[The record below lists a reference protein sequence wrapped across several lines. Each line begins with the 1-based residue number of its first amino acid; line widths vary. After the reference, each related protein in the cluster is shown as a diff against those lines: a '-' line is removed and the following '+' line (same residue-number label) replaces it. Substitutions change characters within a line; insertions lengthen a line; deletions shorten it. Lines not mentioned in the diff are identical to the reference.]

1 MLTTQRKKNYL
12 FTAFGFTVIFLLMFM
27 LSNNEKPKKILATKN
42 PKTHSVAI
50 ARYSV
55 EIPESMKL
63 TDIAL
68 NKDGIPIKV
77 YFDYIKP
84 RAEQLIDSSLA
95 TIKNNEA
102 GRKTIEKPAEISQP
116 SDNVWLAAYNHIR
129 LTGVDV
135 YGKPMDEVS
144 NSSLGFVWKKNVL
157 LEIGGER
164 TLGDPSRIAL
174 LMSRFDTSDDKHSGF
189 CFVKGCIEGK
199 ENERESLSA
208 SFEDT
213 DKKGFNIGFNID
225 AYQGEP
231 NLPLS
236 DRTPSIP
243 DLALPGVL
251 KWLSDSE
258 NRIKKFKDSSRV
270 INNFKGEEIIEGTTQ
285 KLNGTYLTEITGMWY
300 YPGMPEDIQK
310 PEIRIT
316 ATYSFTSDHLP
327 DNAPSFPNRSQ
338 DGLTEEEFLSA
349 WNNLL
354 ESFHPNKL

>member
-1 MLTTQRKKNYL
+1 MLIAQFKKSHALLAIGFVISLL
-12 FTAFGFTVIFLLMFM
+12 FIFTPLA
-27 LSNNEKPKKILATKN
+27 KKES
-42 PKTHSVAI
+42 PKTQTAKRDKTYSAAI
-50 ARYSV
+50 ARYRV
-55 EIPESMKL
+55 EIPENMKL
-63 TDIAL
+63 ADVAL
-68 NKDGIPIKV
+68 NKNGIPIKV

-102 GRKTIEKPAEISQP
+102 GRKIIEKPAEISQP
-116 SDNVWLAAYNHIR
+116 SDDAWLVAYNHKR

-164 TLGDPSRIAL
+164 TLSDPSRIAS
-174 LMSRFDTSDDKHSGF
+174 LMSRFDASEDKHSGF

-208 SFEDT
+208 SFEDS
-213 DKKGFNIGFNID
+213 DNKGFNIGFNID

-243 DLALPGVL
+243 DLELPGAL

-258 NRIKKFKDSSRV
+258 NRIKKFKNSSRV
-270 INNFKGEEIIEGTTQ
+270 IHNFKGEEIIEGTTQ

-300 YPGMPEDIQK
+300 YPGMPEDILK

-327 DNAPSFPNRSQ
+327 ENAPSFPNRSQ

>member
-1 MLTTQRKKNYL
+1 
-12 FTAFGFTVIFLLMFM
+12 M
-27 LSNNEKPKKILATKN
+27 LSTIGLSSKGPPKKKPHRLA
-42 PKTHSVAI
+42 
-50 ARYSV
+50 
-55 EIPESMKL
+55 
-63 TDIAL
+63 DIAL

-95 TIKNNEA
+95 TIKNNEV
-102 GRKTIEKPAEISQP
+102 GRKIIEKPAEISQP
-116 SDNVWLAAYNHIR
+116 SDDAWPTAYNHKR

-135 YGKPMDEVS
+135 YGKPMNEVS
-144 NSSLGFVWKKNVL
+144 NCSLGFVWKKNVL

-164 TLGDPSRIAL
+164 TLSDPSRIAS
-174 LMSRFDTSDDKHSGF
+174 LMSRFDASENMHSGF

-208 SFEDT
+208 SFGDT
-213 DKKGFNIGFNID
+213 DNKGFTIGFNID

-231 NLPLS
+231 NPPLS

-243 DLALPGVL
+243 DLELPGAL

-258 NRIKKFKDSSRV
+258 NRIKKFKNSSRV
-270 INNFKGEEIIEGTTQ
+270 INDFKGEEIIEGTTQ

-327 DNAPSFPNRSQ
+327 ENAPGFPTRSQ
-338 DGLTEEEFLSA
+338 DGLTEEESLSP
-349 WNNLL
+349 
-354 ESFHPNKL
+354 EQFT

>member
-1 MLTTQRKKNYL
+1 MLTAQPKKNYAIIAL
-12 FTAFGFTVIFLLMFM
+12 GFAISLSIIFM
-27 LSNNEKPKKILATKN
+27 LLHKEEPAKMLTAKSTK
-42 PKTHSVAI
+42 TYSAAI
-50 ARYSV
+50 ARYNV
-55 EIPESMKL
+55 EIPGSMKL
-63 TDIAL
+63 ADVAL
-68 NKDGIPIKV
+68 NKNGIPIKV

-84 RAEQLIDSSLA
+84 RAERLVDSSLA
-95 TIKNNEA
+95 AIKNNET
-102 GRKTIEKPAEISQP
+102 GRKTIEKPAEISRP
-116 SDNVWLAAYNHIR
+116 SDTAWLIAYNHKR

-135 YGKPMDEVS
+135 YGKPMNEIS
-144 NSSLGFVWKKNVL
+144 NSSLGFVWKKNIL
-157 LEIGGER
+157 LEVGGER
-164 TLGDPSRIAL
+164 TLEDPSRIAF
-174 LMSRFDTSDDKHSGF
+174 LMSRFDVSDDRNSGF
-189 CFVKGCIEGK
+189 CFVKGCIEGN
-199 ENERESLSA
+199 ENERESVSV

-213 DKKGFNIGFNID
+213 NIKGFNIGFNID

-243 DLALPGVL
+243 DLELPGAL
-251 KWLSDSE
+251 KWLSDSD
-258 NRIKKFKDSSRV
+258 NRIKKFKNSSRV
-270 INNFKGEEIIEGTTQ
+270 ICDFNGEEIIEGITQ

-300 YPGMPEDIQK
+300 YPGIPEDVQK

-338 DGLTEEEFLSA
+338 DGLTEEEFLSS